1 MINAHQKGLKYN
13 LTNVGGTNL
22 GIGEIAESLI
32 GSERLF
38 TNEPRSD
45 WTKPPVSL
53 SDLEILFDC
62 SNNASLSFSEYL
74 KLCLFNIA

>member
-13 LTNVGGTNL
+13 LTNVGGINL
-22 GIGEIAESLI
+22 GTGEITESWT
-32 GSERLF
+32 GSQRLF
-38 TNEPRSD
+38 TNELRSD

-62 SNNASLSFSEYL
+62 SNNATAFLQE
-74 KLCLFNIA
+74 

>member
-1 MINAHQKGLKYN
+1 MINAHQKALKYN

-22 GIGEIAESLI
+22 GVGEIAESWI

-62 SNNASLSFSEYL
+62 SNNVTAFLQE
-74 KLCLFNIA
+74 